1 MKLNNISKIL
11 IFGLFSSLFF
21 ERSLWM
27 IYLQSKGFSMSE
39 ISFFQIGLNIAMFIS
54 EIPSGVIS
62 DRFGRK
68 ISMFLGL
75 VCTITYLVGM
85 LVAENNISVFIFFII
100 YGFGIALLS
109 GTEQS
114 LIYDE
119 LLFKRRK
126 KLYHKIIGRYNF
138 ISISA
143 LAISSFLGG
152 VIAEYN
158 AWDMIFYLGVISQF
172 IAMVVLFSVVDFYKR
187 NFIHDRE
194 NIPTFKVLSNI
205 SLNIYILIISL
216 SIFQGVFSSITLY
229 YQAVLKDNSF
239 SLLFISG
246 IYSISFLFSAF
257 SSVFS
262 GWIADLIGE
271 KRSIILFSLLL
282 LCFLGLS
289 LMFGGIW
296 VALTFIIILISYEII
311 DTSLGVLLNHSLSSN
326 DRGTILSTVNSLCSL
341 IMIFSFWLIGT
352 LSNYLDFSK
361 IIFASGIFCMLV
373 FITIFN
379 IYSRNHNK

>member
-1 MKLNNISKIL
+1 MKLNNISKVL
-11 IFGLFSSLFF
+11 IFGFFSSLFF

-27 IYLQSKGFSMSE
+27 IYLQGKGFSMYE
-39 ISFFQIGLNIAMFIS
+39 ISFFQIGLNIAMFIF
-54 EIPSGVIS
+54 EIPSGIVS
-62 DRFGRK
+62 DKFGRK

-75 VCTITYLVGM
+75 VCTIIYLIGM

-119 LLFKRRK
+119 LLFKKRK

-152 VIAEYN
+152 VIAENN
-158 AWDMIFYLGVISQF
+158 AWDIVFYLGIISQF
-172 IAMVVLFSVVDFYKR
+172 IAIIVLFSVVDFYKR

-194 NIPTFKVLSNI
+194 NIPTFKMLRNI

-216 SIFQGVFSSITLY
+216 AIFQGVFSSITLY
-229 YQAVLKDNSF
+229 YQTVLKDNNF

-262 GWIADLIGE
+262 GWIANLIGE

-282 LCFLGLS
+282 LCFLSIS

-311 DTSLGVLLNHSLSSN
+311 DTSLGVLLNHSLSPN

-341 IMIFSFWLIGT
+341 IMIFSFWLIGV

-361 IIFASGIFCMLV
+361 IIFISGIFCMLI
-373 FITIFN
+373 FITIFH
-379 IYSRNHNK
+379 IYSKKYNK

>member
-11 IFGLFSSLFF
+11 IFGFFSSLFF

-27 IYLQSKGFSMSE
+27 IYLQGKGFSMSE
-39 ISFFQIGLNIAMFIS
+39 ISFFQIGLNIAMFAF
-54 EIPSGVIS
+54 EIPSGIVS

-75 VCTITYLVGM
+75 ACTITYLVGM
-85 LVAENNISVFIFFII
+85 LIAENNISVFIFFII

-172 IAMVVLFSVVDFYKR
+172 IAMIVLFSVVDFYNR

-194 NIPTFKVLSNI
+194 SISIFKIFRNI
-205 SLNIYILIISL
+205 SLNIYTLIISL
-216 SIFQGVFSSITLY
+216 ALFQGVFSSITLY
-229 YQAVLKDNSF
+229 YQTVLKDNNF

-262 GWIADLIGE
+262 GWIAGLMGE

-282 LCFLGLS
+282 LCFLALS
-289 LMFGGIW
+289 LLFGDVW

-311 DTSLGVLLNHSLSSN
+311 DTSLGVLLNHSLSPN
-326 DRGTILSTVNSLCSL
+326 DRGTILSMANSLCSL
-341 IMIFSFWLIGT
+341 IMILSFWLIGV

-361 IIFASGIFCMLV
+361 IIFASGIFCILV
-373 FITIFN
+373 FITIFHLHSKK
-379 IYSRNHNK
+379 YHK